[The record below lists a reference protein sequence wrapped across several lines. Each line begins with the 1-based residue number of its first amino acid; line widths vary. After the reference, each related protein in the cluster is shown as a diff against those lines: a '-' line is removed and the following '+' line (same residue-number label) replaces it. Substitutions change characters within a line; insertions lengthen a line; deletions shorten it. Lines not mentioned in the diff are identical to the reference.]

1 MFILNHNRKW
11 FSPYCRYD
19 TSILCAGVIWIDGMQ
34 SNALKELQG
43 IKDKLQNIN
52 GA

>member
-1 MFILNHNRKW
+1 MFILNQNRKL
-11 FSPYCRYD
+11 FSLDCRYD
-19 TSILCAGVIWIDGMQ
+19 TSILCAGVTWIDGMQ

-52 GA
+52 EA

>member
-1 MFILNHNRKW
+1 MFILNHNKKW
-11 FSPYCRYD
+11 FSLDCRYD
-19 TSILCAGVIWIDGMQ
+19 TSILCAGVTWTDGMQ